1 LRKVIDI
8 LYKRPFFALTLFLV
22 VAYFPVFLP
31 MFHLKND
38 LISQNLPTRFVISE
52 SLYSGYFPWWNPYI
66 NFGIPQYGDMNNGFW
81 NPFMWLIAKTVG
93 YNIWTITYE
102 EMFYILIGG
111 WGIYKVVRELGI
123 EKGIAIVS
131 SLSYMSCGY
140 IVGHLQHFCW
150 VTGTGFFPYVLLFFL
165 RINKSPVVKNYI
177 LGGITVFLFVSSAHP
192 GLVIG
197 SAYFFLFPLVG
208 IFVFRRNATRTFH
221 HPKFLLINLGF
232 LFLALLF
239 SIGVIISD
247 LDVLL
252 HISRGNKPPLS
263 ESLLE
268 PTTLQ
273 CYLSLLF
280 PLAVN
285 KSSLFETDVSMRN
298 VFMGIGSFCGVI
310 LLLQYLNKKILVA
323 LGLAILFFVF
333 LAAGGLFK
341 TVAYYALPLVGNV
354 RLNGEFAYFALVIA
368 ILAGAFGL
376 QELLADD
383 RLKRSLKRLL
393 GIFIILSLLA
403 AISAVLIIL
412 VLPGSTM
419 HVYSNRMD
427 DDFKSTVR
435 ALIDHLTAADLLLI
449 SALILLASLLVIRI
463 NLWSTRKIVVI
474 VVLNLV
480 INTWL
485 TLPFTGLG
493 MKSKKQINNEMTQFG
508 PGISRQELQP
518 LYKTKFIDSGLKGQF
533 TMLGSYSKKIGYPD
547 EEQYPVEL
555 KNTQNFF
562 SDSSLFRFITHQSYV
577 FLSTDTTV
585 TAETNFDS
593 TTIKIKKFAPGN
605 FHVFVNNGQYRFITF
620 LQNDYPYW
628 QTLVNGRMVR
638 HYTSFK
644 SFISVPIEPGNN
656 DVEFFFNPTPI
667 KKGIMINGAIILLAL
682 ACLMFRGLRD
692 YPLVRDHSHL

>member
-1 LRKVIDI
+1 V
-8 LYKRPFFALTLFLV
+8 A
-22 VAYFPVFLP
+22 AYFPVFLP
-31 MFHLKND
+31 IFHLKND

-52 SLYSGYFPWWNPYI
+52 SLYSGYFPWWNSYV

-102 EMFYILIGG
+102 EMFYILMGG

-131 SLSYMSCGY
+131 ALSYMSCGY

-150 VTGTGFFPYVLLFFL
+150 VTGTGFFPYALLFFL
-165 RINKSPVVKNYI
+165 RVNKNPVVKNYM
-177 LGGITVFLFVSSAHP
+177 LGGIAVFLFVSSTHP

-197 SAYFFLFPLVG
+197 AAYFFLFALVA
-208 IFVFRRNATRTFH
+208 IFVFRKNATRAFYQS
-221 HPKFLLINLGF
+221 KFLLINLSF
-232 LFLALLF
+232 LILALLF

-247 LDVLL
+247 LDVLR
-252 HISRGNKPPLS
+252 HISRGNKPSLS

-268 PTTLQ
+268 PTTLS

-298 VFMGIGSFCGVI
+298 VFMGIASLWGVI
-310 LLLQYLNKKILVA
+310 LLVQYLNKKILMA

-333 LAAGGLFK
+333 LAAGGIFK
-341 TVAYYALPLVGNV
+341 TLAYYALPLVGNV
-354 RLNGEFAYFALVIA
+354 RLNGEFAYFVLVIA

-376 QELLADD
+376 EQLLAGHK
-383 RLKRSLKRLL
+383 LKRSLEGLL
-393 GIFIILSLLA
+393 RIFTILSILV
-403 AISAVLIIL
+403 AITAVLIIL
-412 VLPGSTM
+412 LSPGSAT
-419 HVYSNRMD
+419 HVYSSGIGEN
-427 DDFKSTVR
+427 FKSTVK
-435 ALIDHLTAADLLLI
+435 ALIDHLSFADLLLI
-449 SALILLASLLVIRI
+449 SALILLASLLLIRI
-463 NLWSTRKIVVI
+463 NISSTRKIAVI

-493 MKSKKQINNEMTQFG
+493 MKSKKQINNEMTQFA
-508 PGISRQELQP
+508 PGIFQQELQP
-518 LYKTKFIDSGLKGQF
+518 LYRTKFIDSSLKGQF
-533 TMLGSYSKKIGYPD
+533 IMLGSYSKKIGYPD

-555 KNTQNFF
+555 KNAQNFF
-562 SDSSLFRFITHQSYV
+562 TDSSLFRFITHQSYV
-577 FLSTDTTV
+577 FLSTDTTL

-593 TTIKIKKFAPGN
+593 TTIKVKKFAPGN
-605 FHVFVNNGQYRFITF
+605 LHVFVNNGQYRFITF
-620 LQNDYPYW
+620 LQNNYPYW
-628 QTLVNGRMVR
+628 QIFVNGKMVT

-644 SFISVPIEPGNN
+644 TFISAPIEPGNN

-667 KKGIMINGAIILLAL
+667 KKGIMINGAVILLAL

-692 YPLVRDHSHL
+692 YPLVT